1 MIQPGFF
8 DAPEPVDP
16 GLTCAFGEPWM
27 GEHPLCDAETAR
39 QCAQFAE
46 AVARG
51 AFDANGYT
59 QNERKAQAKR
69 LTKVQAMA

>member
-1 MIQPGFF
+1 MIQLGLF
-8 DAPEPVDP
+8 DAPEPVDT

-39 QCAQFAE
+39 ACERFAE

-51 AFDANGYT
+51 EFDADGYT
-59 QNERKAQAKR
+59 PNERRAQAKR
-69 LTKVQAMA
+69 APRRTAND